1 MSPEFLEKWQHIVE
15 DVEKSKI
22 PVQFIKK
29 LVLKLNGKK
38 QQTINIQRLIQQ
50 GLDPEQLENVVSK
63 KLSELDD
70 QIISV
75 QFVLDVAVIAET
87 VQPQTDKIL
96 SKL

>member
-75 QFVLDVAVIAET
+75 QFVLDVAIIAET